1 MVNQIL
7 ALPLRPVR
15 MRPSLHATWKNWKRL
30 IGTGLLSTALTILG
44 YALCIIPGLVLSVT
58 LALVA
63 PVVMME
69 NLRGVSALKRSK
81 ALVMRSLR
89 TTTAA
94 VALLFFVPLIIGGA
108 TGGIV
113 ALTVKSFADAS
124 EKIAA
129 IEKKDEAG
137 KTEEAT
143 PPADERE
150 TPLDDEVFK
159 VDIAKGGKVTVTS
172 DGSTGSTMT
181 RRVAGVA
188 RESLTTLIMLPIQ
201 ILLISLSSIIVA
213 LLYLKTRQAGG
224 ENLRDMFSQ
233 FEETEHPRKKW
244 QERVRQRLIQS
255 GRITSRP

>member
-1 MVNQIL
+1 
-7 ALPLRPVR
+7 
-15 MRPSLHATWKNWKRL
+15 
-30 IGTGLLSTALTILG
+30 
-44 YALCIIPGLVLSVT
+44 
-58 LALVA
+58 
-63 PVVMME
+63 
-69 NLRGVSALKRSK
+69 
-81 ALVMRSLR
+81 
-89 TTTAA
+89 
-94 VALLFFVPLIIGGA
+94 LIIGGA